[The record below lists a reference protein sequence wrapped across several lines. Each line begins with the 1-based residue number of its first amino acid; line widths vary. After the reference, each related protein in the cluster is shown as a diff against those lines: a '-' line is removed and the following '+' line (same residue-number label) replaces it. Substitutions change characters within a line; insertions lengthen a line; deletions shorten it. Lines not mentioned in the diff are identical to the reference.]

1 MKVCR
6 KKKQGSKMKVKNYNM
21 ELIRTASFVMVV
33 IIHVTNYF
41 CRAYDQLG
49 RGEYLFSVILD
60 TVSRVS
66 VPCFFMLSGA
76 LLLGRVE
83 TIHKAGMRLLRFMIV
98 LLFWSIVYYIF
109 NIYYMGSSYDLSDIF
124 YVPTESHLW
133 YLYAMIPI
141 YMVLPFFQVMCRGMD
156 KKLDLVLIVVGCF
169 AAAFTYFSS
178 FLNEEAYYDIPIIGD
193 KVYAFYFFLGYF
205 ICKYKNKINGHF
217 WRYSGIFICST
228 ALNIGITVGLT
239 YQKGEHFER
248 LLEYGC
254 PLVIISGVS
263 FFCMLMQ
270 LGDGNLQLKNKTKK
284 LIDLWCGCS
293 FGIYLIH
300 IMFLDTYKK
309 YIEPEQISA
318 WIAVPSLVIGI
329 ISISFLCVYLIRKLP
344 FGRYIS

>member
-1 MKVCR
+1 
-6 KKKQGSKMKVKNYNM
+6 MKVKNYNM
-21 ELIRTASFVMVV
+21 ELIRTVSFVMVV
-33 IIHVTNYF
+33 IIHVSNYF

-49 RGEYLFSVILD
+49 KGEYLFSVVLD
-60 TVSRVS
+60 TVARVS

-83 TIHKAGMRLLRFMIV
+83 TIQKTGMRLLRFMVV
-98 LLFWSIVYYIF
+98 LIFWSAVYYFF
-109 NIYYMGSSYDLSDIF
+109 NIYYMGSSYDLSNIF

-141 YMVLPFFQVMCRGMD
+141 YMVLPFFQVMCRGMNQ
-156 KKLDLVLIVVGCF
+156 KLDMLLIVVGSF
-169 AAAFTYFSS
+169 AAVFTYFSS
-178 FLNEEAYYDIPIIGD
+178 LLNEEPYYDIPIIGD

-205 ICKYKNKINGHF
+205 ICKYKNKLKGHLGK
-217 WRYSGIFICST
+217 YLCIFMCST
-228 ALNIGITVGLT
+228 ALNIGITVWLSF
-239 YQKGEHFER
+239 QKGAHYER

-263 FFCMLMQ
+263 FFCILMQ
-270 LGDGNLQLKNKTKK
+270 LGNGNLQLKDKTKR

-300 IMFLDTYKK
+300 ILFLDTYKK

-318 WIAVPSLVIGI
+318 WIAVPVLVIGI
-329 ISISFLCVYLIRKLP
+329 ILVSFLCVYFIRKLP